1 MKWSSAFESHCLNI
15 LFAPHHLAGWIQA
28 FFINVEGEGE
38 VLSVKVCPPG
48 GQGHATTKNKIESV
62 DCGKGI
68 LTLTEDTNEDA
79 DCFS

>member
-1 MKWSSAFESHCLNI
+1 MSSLPHII
-15 LFAPHHLAGWIQA
+15 LRGGSRT
-28 FFINVEGEGE
+28 FFINVEGEGERE

-68 LTLTEDTNEDA
+68 LTLTKGTKEDA